1 LGTRLAAKVWNGL
14 AISNACGHPNIKAH
28 DNKYR
33 FQYVMTQARWRG
45 KIRSLRRK
53 SIAAGI
59 SFVPSAAARRYNGGH
74 AMSLLNE
81 IEPLKQSALAEL
93 KTAADLAALD
103 HAKGAWIGPHGK
115 FTALMKQ
122 LGSLPKEEK
131 PAAGKRINAAKA
143 ELEAALA
150 ARREELELKAAL
162 PKEPTDFTM
171 PGRRRALGRLHPLT
185 QISEDI
191 VRAFRKIGFAVADGP
206 EVEDDWHCFDALNT
220 PADHPARDT
229 HDTFYLVGQASSLP
243 PGLPAPDSSRAG
255 SPPAAGRMPAPLL
268 LRTHTSSV
276 QIRVMKSQPPP
287 IRIIAPGRVY
297 RRDNADATHNPT
309 FHQIEGLYVDKGVT
323 VGDLKGTVEFVFKE
337 LMGPDVKLRFRPHY
351 FSYTEPSLEIDFT
364 NSLVKKLGKD
374 WLEIAGCGMVH
385 PQVFENVGYDPEVW
399 TGWAFGFGIERIAM
413 IRYGIDDIRLFYE
426 NDVRFLG
433 QF

>member
-1 LGTRLAAKVWNGL
+1 
-14 AISNACGHPNIKAH
+14 
-28 DNKYR
+28 
-33 FQYVMTQARWRG
+33 M
-45 KIRSLRRK
+45 
-53 SIAAGI
+53 
-59 SFVPSAAARRYNGGH
+59 SF
-74 AMSLLNE
+74 LNE
-81 IEPLKQSALAEL
+81 LEPLKRSALSDFQ
-93 KTAADLAALD
+93 AASDLAALEQT
-103 HAKGAWIGPHGK
+103 KGAWIGPHGK

-122 LGSLPKEEK
+122 LGTLAKEEK
-131 PAAGKRINAAKA
+131 PAAGKLINATKI

-162 PKEPTDFTM
+162 PKEPTDWTL
-171 PGRRRALGRLHPLT
+171 PGRRRALGKLHPLT
-185 QISEDI
+185 QVTDDI
-191 VRAFRKIGFAVADGP
+191 VRSFRKIGFAVADGP
-206 EVEDDWHCFDALNT
+206 EIEDDYHCFDALNT
-220 PADHPARDT
+220 PADHPARDS
-229 HDTFYLVGQASSLP
+229 HDTFFVSASSKLQTPSSKLP
-243 PGLPAPDSSRAG
+243 
-255 SPPAAGRMPAPLL
+255 L

-287 IRIIAPGRVY
+287 IRIIVPGRVY

-337 LMGPDVKLRFRPHY
+337 LMGSDVKLRFRPHY

-364 NSLVKKLGKD
+364 NALVKKLGKD

-413 IRYGIDDIRLFYE
+413 LRYGINDIRLFYE
-426 NDVRFLG
+426 NDVRFLK